1 MKRMDG
7 GRVKFTENGN
17 PIEFARVTEHDDTP
31 LPPIPKEVIVLR
43 DIINDFKNAILDSLT
58 PQDVDEPAKS
68 AQDMHLVDAAI
79 SKLQTLSNI
88 LTAVI
93 SESESF
99 DYASNVEDID
109 KILQVLHERNI
120 DVKKLDDETRTLCI
134 HYVNNDLN
142 HSMFDRR
149 HVRSLD

>member
-1 MKRMDG
+1 MDG
-7 GRVKFTENGN
+7 GRVKFTEHDN
-17 PIEFARVTEHDDTP
+17 PGRFATVTEHHDAA

-43 DIINDFKNAILDSLT
+43 DVINDFKNAILDSLT
-58 PQDVDEPAKS
+58 PQNVDEPAKS
-68 AQDMHLVDAAI
+68 AQDMHLVDSAI

-93 SESESF
+93 SESETF

-109 KILQVLHERNI
+109 KILQVLHERHI
-120 DVKKLDDETRTLCI
+120 DVKNMDDETRSLCI

-149 HVRSLD
+149 HTRTLD